1 MNELELTRETVKI
14 LDRKKAMDI
23 KVLRINELS
32 IVADY
37 FVIASGTS
45 NTHVKSLAD
54 EVEYEL
60 SQKGIE
66 PSHIEGRATGWIL
79 LDYNDVLV
87 HVFQPESR
95 QYYNIERLWNDAARV
110 DLSDVLT
117 ED

>member
-1 MNELELTRETVKI
+1 MTSLEKAKNIAKI
-14 LDRKKAMDI
+14 LDKKKAIDI
-23 KVLRINELS
+23 IGIETKELTVMS
-32 IVADY
+32 DY

-45 NTHVKSLAD
+45 NTHVRALAD
-54 EVEYEL
+54 EVDDEMKKLGVEVD
-60 SQKGIE
+60 
-66 PSHIEGRATGWIL
+66 HIEGRATGWIL

-95 QYYNIERLWNDAARV
+95 QYYNIERLWNDASRV

>member
-1 MNELELTRETVKI
+1 MTSLEKAKNIAKI
-14 LDRKKAMDI
+14 LDKKKAIDI
-23 KVLRINELS
+23 IGIETKDLTVMS
-32 IVADY
+32 DY

-45 NTHVKSLAD
+45 NTHVRALAD
-54 EVEYEL
+54 EVDDEMKKLGVEVD
-60 SQKGIE
+60 
-66 PSHIEGRATGWIL
+66 HIEGRATGWIL